1 MKRYLY
7 QLLILVLI
15 AFTFRLPVANLLSWL
30 VVNDIL
36 SKITSSWLNDIIIL
50 IISALIFRLLNKQTD
65 GRLLYKTSTV
75 TSAFYLF
82 NRFESIWLFTP
93 TFLVAK
99 ISYIDIITAALVV
112 PGIIKLIS
120 WIKTTFSEKHKT
132 KKEDQKTE
140 NLAIGFLEDAAIDEI
155 SADTFQRSTTAKT
168 ITDKISLTKSKR
180 SFAIGVI
187 GEYGSGKTSFL
198 NLIKYHLQTTEN
210 TQPPILID
218 FNPWT
223 SDSPQEIHRSFFT
236 LLIEKIG
243 ERDSK
248 LSAQLHNYSRRLR
261 QHDTFLDTVIKR
273 LDLVNSLIENDTRS
287 EFQKINDRIAELGQK
302 VVVFV
307 DDIDRLHPE
316 EITEVLRL
324 IRNTASFSNV
334 FYIVGYDRN
343 YVVEAIRKVN
353 KKGYRSYLDKIFQLE
368 IPLPKTEHGNL
379 LTELKTK
386 LNSILTEQHYVF
398 LETRILPP
406 YFESDYDGNIRQ
418 VFRNL
423 RDIVK
428 FVNSFALTYELIG
441 KEAYFNDLFFNELL
455 KFRYPAIYD
464 LIYEKT
470 DDFLRLHSYSYL
482 YKEHYLLKQTKEN
495 ENVYEITQHL
505 IRRYSDYYSEL
516 DIKLIIKLLTSIYPD
531 NTSHS
536 RKIPPNSICDLAYFD
551 VYYRNRL
558 STFDIS
564 ENQFYRIKDEDAQ
577 NLYKFIDHCFNTN
590 THKQLL
596 SRILKE
602 DFSSN
607 KAYFEKMVSAV
618 FYMGPKYIEAQG
630 KTSFP
635 SDVLLPKIIDIQG
648 TVINT
653 VYKGNRQQYTDFLA
667 SLFNTATA
675 PYIFQ
680 NEIIFKIKER
690 YLNDFPISEE
700 KLTELQVNYFASMSD
715 SGHGLSEDVM
725 WLFWGIRHKVKNPKS
740 SNYFDGWTL
749 DKTAIDTLK
758 RRLIHKD
765 ASHFLKTTI
774 QKPREPG
781 FYMISKKILD
791 EVFSSPEELRQ
802 AVTESNHT
810 PDNVKGEYLGL
821 FDVCKNVDF
830 AEPVEY
836 NFQTMLNPEEKK
848 DSDLSGDNIATGI

>member
-1 MKRYLY
+1 M
-7 QLLILVLI
+7 
-15 AFTFRLPVANLLSWL
+15 
-30 VVNDIL
+30 
-36 SKITSSWLNDIIIL
+36 
-50 IISALIFRLLNKQTD
+50 
-65 GRLLYKTSTV
+65 V
-75 TSAFYLF
+75 TSVFYLF

-93 TFLVAK
+93 TFLVSK

-120 WIKTTFSEKHKT
+120 WVKTIISKKNKT

-140 NLAIGFLEDAAIDEI
+140 NLSIGFVEDAAVDDI

-168 ITDKISLTKSKR
+168 IADKISLTKNKR

-187 GEYGSGKTSFL
+187 GEYGSGKTSFM
-198 NLIKYHLQTTEN
+198 NLIKHHLQSTEN

-218 FNPWT
+218 FNPWA

-243 ERDSK
+243 EHDSR

-261 QHDTFLDTVIKR
+261 QQDTFLDTVIKR

-353 KKGYRSYLDKIFQLE
+353 KNGHRGYLDKIFQLE
-368 IPLPKTEHGNL
+368 IPLPKTEHSNL
-379 LTELKTK
+379 VTELKVK
-386 LNSILTEQHYVF
+386 FKSILSEPHIIY
-398 LETRILPP
+398 LEKKILPL
-406 YFESDYDGNIRQ
+406 YFESDYDGNIKQ

-441 KEAYFNDLFFNELL
+441 KEVYFNDLFFNELL
-455 KFRYPAIYD
+455 KFRYPAVYD
-464 LIYEKT
+464 LMYEKT
-470 DDFLRLHSYSYL
+470 NDFLRLHSYSYL
-482 YKEHYLLKQTKEN
+482 YREHYLLKKSKEN
-495 ENVYEITQHL
+495 EKAHEITQYL
-505 IRRYSDYYSEL
+505 IRVHSGDYSEL
-516 DIKLIIKLLTSIYPD
+516 DMELIIKILTGIYPD

-564 ENQFYRIKDEDAQ
+564 ENQFNRIKNEESQ
-577 NLYKFIDHCFNTN
+577 NLYKYIDHCFNVN
-590 THKQLL
+590 TQKQLL
-596 SRILKE
+596 TRILKE
-602 DFSSN
+602 DFSFN
-607 KAYFEKMVSAV
+607 RTYFEKMVSAV
-618 FYMGPKYIEAQG
+618 FYIGPKYIEAQG

-635 SDVLLPKIIDIQG
+635 TEVLLRKIIDIQG

-653 VYKGNRQQYTDFLA
+653 VYKGNRESYTDFMTF
-667 SLFNTATA
+667 LFNTATA
-675 PYIFQ
+675 PYLFQ

-690 YLNDFPISEE
+690 YLTDFPISEE
-700 KLTELQVNYFASMSD
+700 KLTEFQVNYFANMSD

-725 WLFWGIRHKVKNPKS
+725 WLFWGIRHKVEGPVS
-740 SNYFDGWTL
+740 SDDFDGWTL

-758 RRLIHKD
+758 RRLTYKD
-765 ASHFLKTTI
+765 MSHFLKNTI
-774 QKPREPG
+774 QKYREQE
-781 FYMISKKILD
+781 FYMISKKILN
-791 EVFSSPEELRQ
+791 EVFPSPEELRQ
-802 AVTESNHT
+802 AVVESNHT
-810 PDNVKGEYLGL
+810 PEDVKEEYLRF
-821 FDVCKNVDF
+821 FDACKNIDF

-836 NFQTMLNPEEKK
+836 EFLTILNPEEKK
-848 DSDLSGDNIATGI
+848 DSDLSGENTATGI